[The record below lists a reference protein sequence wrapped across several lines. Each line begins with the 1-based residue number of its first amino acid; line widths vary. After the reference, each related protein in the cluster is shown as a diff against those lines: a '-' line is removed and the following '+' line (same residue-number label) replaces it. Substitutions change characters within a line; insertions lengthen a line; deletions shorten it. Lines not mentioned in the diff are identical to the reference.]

1 MKRKLLLIVASLLVS
16 SVMFAQDFH
25 WSGFNIHDYQT
36 NMNVTGRAYLDGVLV
51 TDRGDIE
58 VAAFVG
64 DELRGTKYLVNV
76 YPSSNL
82 GYFVYTNCFFNTEG
96 ETFTF
101 KAFDHASG
109 IEYDICPTQLI
120 GQQDGHG
127 NVDNPIEMRFT
138 RTVEPT
144 YGPEYPWTP
153 STAYSGEGMAVTAQ
167 IQINGQLVD
176 RATYEVGAFCG
187 EECRGTSGAQGLE
200 DFTDDELGYFA
211 MMNVMGNNG
220 DIINFY
226 LYDHQSNEVVAA
238 VCNTVVELENGAEV
252 GIDIFGGGIFVLNFL
267 TVQTF
272 TKEIAAY
279 TEDGGYYLIAT
290 PIGTVNPADVDNM
303 MENDYDLYYFDQA
316 SADGKEWVNI
326 KNGNTDLVSLKGYLY
341 ANSED
346 VTLTF
351 TGYMYDGDGE
361 VELVKNVGDNTTTS
375 FEGWNLV
382 GNPFA
387 QTAYITKPFYTMN
400 NDGSEVVAGTGNSV
414 DAMEGIFVVATTDGE
429 TMTFSKE
436 ESGKGNEQI
445 VINVLRD
452 RGAAIDRA
460 IVRFD
465 GSEELPKFML
475 NESHTKL
482 YIPQG
487 MDEYAVVQAQQMGEI
502 PVNFKA
508 AQGGVYTLSF
518 NIEEVNFCYLHLI
531 DNLTG
536 ADVDLLALMRYNEAQ
551 KQTRGTASYSF
562 SAQAAD
568 YASRFKLVFAVGDND
583 DDEFSFYNN
592 GLWIIN
598 NDGEAILQVID
609 VTGRIMSSRQI
620 EGSYSLSLQAAH
632 GVYMLRLIKGDDVKV
647 QKIVVE

>member
-1 MKRKLLLIVASLLVS
+1 MKKIILFVTALFLCGLIH
-16 SVMFAQDFH
+16 AQDYHYTYDF
-25 WSGFNIHDYQT
+25 HDYE
-36 NMNVTGRAYLDGVLV
+36 NNFPLTGEVYLNGEVLASSS
-51 TDRGDIE
+51 IE
-58 VAAFVG
+58 IAAFVG
-64 DELRGTKYLVNV
+64 DQVRGSEYLLEADPVN
-76 YPSSNL
+76 YPGHFFMWL
-82 GYFVYTNCFFNTEG
+82 GVSYDNTG
-96 ETFTF
+96 ETITF
-101 KAFDHASG
+101 KMYDHATG
-109 IEYDICPTQLI
+109 IEYTDCATTLVID
-120 GQQDGHG
+120 GQDHG
-127 NVDNPIEMRFT
+127 EMWDPFNVYFT
-138 RTVEPT
+138 AEEPVP
-144 YGPEYPWTP
+144 YGPDYPWV
-153 STAYSGEGMAVTAQ
+153 VTGGYENYMYLEAQ
-167 IQINGQLVD
+167 IQINGVPV
-176 RATYEVGAFCG
+176 TNTNWEVGAFCG
-187 EECRGTSGAQGLE
+187 DECRGLGDAESWWTSPVDGSLICEIVVGGA
-200 DFTDDELGYFA
+200 T
-211 MMNVMGNNG
+211 G
-220 DIINFY
+220 DVINFY
-226 LYDHQSNEVVAA
+226 LYDLSNSEVFHG
-238 VCNTVVELENGAEV
+238 VCNLAQDWVDDDLGDLYEPYV
-252 GIDIFGGGIFVLNFL
+252 INFL
-267 TVQTF
+267 TEQTF

-487 MDEYAVVQAQQMGEI
+487 MDEYAVVQGQKMGEI

-518 NIEEVNFCYLHLI
+518 NIEEVNFSYLHLI
-531 DNLTG
+531 DNMTG

-598 NDGEAILQVID
+598 NDGEAVLQVID

-632 GVYMLRLIKGDDVKV
+632 GVYMLRLIKGDDIKV